1 MMGKGSMG
9 RLPLLNGAMRAWR
22 AKDGVAALEFAVVA
36 PVLLLFVAEA
46 FSLGSLVWAKMQVEN
61 AARAGAI
68 YASTRSVNATSIDGV
83 VAGATRLGA
92 AIKATPV
99 ATESCGC
106 PDESQGV
113 VAAACG
119 STCAGGANA
128 GQYVTVFTQTTYSV
142 PFPLPGLGT
151 QVTLTGTSTTRTNR

>member
-1 MMGKGSMG
+1 MEHH
-9 RLPLLNGAMRAWR
+9 PLLRGAIRAWR

-36 PVLLLFVAEA
+36 PVLLFFVAEA
-46 FSLGSLVWAKMQVEN
+46 FSLGSLMWAKMQVQN

-68 YASTRSVNATSIDGV
+68 YAATRSVDTTSLDRV

-92 AIKATPV
+92 EVKAMPA

-106 PDESQGV
+106 PDESKGV
-113 VAAACG
+113 VAAACN
-119 STCAGGANA
+119 SQCASGAKA

-151 QVTLTGTSTTRTNR
+151 QVKLTGTATTRTNR